1 MNSSKKLKV
10 WEDFPTPEVPSD
22 VIKKACFKGVRSLQK
37 TYPLLGGLIILEGMI
52 FMENFQIS
60 RGYYYFRGYVSRK
73 LPKGPL
79 GTSFRE
85 GTLFRSR

>member
-1 MNSSKKLKV
+1 MIDVKCMRGSAIYRIYLYSSRYDTLRGYEVYRKLN
-10 WEDFPTPEVPSD
+10 
-22 VIKKACFKGVRSLQK
+22 
-37 TYPLLGGLIILEGMI
+37 PLLGGSIILEGMI
-52 FMENFQIS
+52 FTENFQIS

-85 GTLFRSR
+85 GTFIP

>member
-1 MNSSKKLKV
+1 MIDVNCMRGSAIYQILFSRYDTLRGYEGYRKLN
-10 WEDFPTPEVPSD
+10 
-22 VIKKACFKGVRSLQK
+22 
-37 TYPLLGGLIILEGMI
+37 PLLGGLINLEGMI
-52 FMENFQIS
+52 FTENFQIS

-85 GTLFRSR
+85 GTFIP

>member
-1 MNSSKKLKV
+1 VVVIDVKFMQGSAIYRIYYSSYNTLRGYEVYRKLH
-10 WEDFPTPEVPSD
+10 
-22 VIKKACFKGVRSLQK
+22 
-37 TYPLLGGLIILEGMI
+37 PLLGGLIILEGMI

-85 GTLFRSR
+85 GTFIP